1 MEIQVG
7 IKGTKVKGTIYTH
20 THSTFV
26 TQLKPPFASLRYQL
40 LPDLAYLLNTIQAK
54 CKDLYRCSLNL
65 YLTNWRDN
73 PHSPSSALI

>member
-7 IKGTKVKGTIYTH
+7 IKGTEVKGTIYTHTH

-54 CKDLYRCSLNL
+54 CKDL
-65 YLTNWRDN
+65 
-73 PHSPSSALI
+73 